1 MSKVL
6 SFKVLSLKFN
16 GFNRFNGFKM
26 DYRLQTT
33 DNRNLMPNA

>member
-16 GFNRFNGFKM
+16 GFNGFKM

-33 DNRNLMPNA
+33 DKIE